1 MGRASTA
8 GNLAEIIWSQL
19 VASVNNGPDFSVVH
33 TGARNQQKA
42 DFMIFFRANAQDFL
56 NKQSEIIAEQ
66 KADDEESVRI
76 QNIIATN
83 GAS

>member
-1 MGRASTA
+1 
-8 GNLAEIIWSQL
+8 
-19 VASVNNGPDFSVVH
+19 
-33 TGARNQQKA
+33 
-42 DFMIFFRANAQDFL
+42 MIFFRANAQDFL
-56 NKQSEIIAEQ
+56 NKQSEIIVEQ

>member
-1 MGRASTA
+1 
-8 GNLAEIIWSQL
+8 
-19 VASVNNGPDFSVVH
+19 
-33 TGARNQQKA
+33 
-42 DFMIFFRANAQDFL
+42 MIFYRADAQGFL
-56 NKQSEIIAEQ
+56 DKQSEIIAEQ